1 MPFATSGASAKARNP
16 FGLLVF
22 SGPAG
27 LVTGMPRSSAA
38 APQAS
43 IATVLSLFATAV
55 YRAPLGGQAGLMEEL
70 GAAALSLAEDDGAG
84 RAWCA
89 ANAYAGYTSYA
100 SLNDLPWRMPPFK
113 ALAKRLDAHVAAFA
127 DQVGFDL
134 GGRPLALDSLWVNV
148 LPKGAG
154 HSGHIHPHSVVSGT
168 LYVALPKGASPL
180 KLEDPR
186 LPLLMAAPP
195 RRKEAPLGAQPF
207 VYLYP
212 EAGEVVLWES
222 WLRHEVPPHAARA
235 PRISV
240 SFNYRWG

>member
-1 MPFATSGASAKARNP
+1 
-16 FGLLVF
+16 
-22 SGPAG
+22 
-27 LVTGMPRSSAA
+27 MPRSPA
-38 APQAS
+38 APPAPP
-43 IATVLSLFATAV
+43 ATSSTVTSLFATAL
-55 YRAPLGGQAGLMEEL
+55 YRSPLGGKAPLLEDLE
-70 GAAALSLAEDDGAG
+70 AAALSLAEDDAAG

-134 GGRPLALDSLWVNV
+134 GDRPLTLDSLWVNV

-186 LPLLMAAPP
+186 LPLMMAAPP
-195 RRKEAPLGAQPF
+195 RRREAPQSLLPV
-207 VYLYP
+207 VYLTP
-212 EAGEVVLWES
+212 EPGEVVLWES
-222 WLRHEVPPHAARA
+222 WLRHEVPPHAGRE